1 MGKMFVGFVFFRWRL
16 IPDVCV
22 LCLGNNMLSYN
33 DVAAYRILL
42 ERAQSVLSGILMVTM
57 VRNFDK

>member
-1 MGKMFVGFVFFRWRL
+1 MGKMFVGVVFFRWRL

-33 DVAAYRILL
+33 DVSATTIYYWNVQGAC
-42 ERAQSVLSGILMVTM
+42 
-57 VRNFDK
+57 